1 MLAPSLGRVQGAGMA
16 CRPCGKSQGE
26 PVKERK
32 FNAGSSGGFLL
43 TPPLPVVGRENI
55 RLPGSGPARS
65 RLEME

>member
-1 MLAPSLGRVQGAGMA
+1 MA

-32 FNAGSSGGFLL
+32 FNAGSSGGIGTLL
-43 TPPLPVVGRENI
+43 TPPLPVVGRWNI
-55 RLPGSGPARS
+55 RLSGSMTTRS